1 MDSQEE
7 SGLVAKAFMPS
18 TRPVMEFNHL
28 ACSSVS
34 HYDENIP
41 DLPPSEDI
49 HLIDS
54 LPHKYDPE
62 LLGDLEDLDLQLDIT
77 DIG

>member
-7 SGLVAKAFMPS
+7 SSLFAKSFMQS
-18 TRPVMEFNHL
+18 TRPVMDFDHL

-34 HYDENIP
+34 HDDENISG
-41 DLPPSEDI
+41 LPPLEDI

-62 LLGDLEDLDLQLDIT
+62 LLGDLDDLDLQPDII